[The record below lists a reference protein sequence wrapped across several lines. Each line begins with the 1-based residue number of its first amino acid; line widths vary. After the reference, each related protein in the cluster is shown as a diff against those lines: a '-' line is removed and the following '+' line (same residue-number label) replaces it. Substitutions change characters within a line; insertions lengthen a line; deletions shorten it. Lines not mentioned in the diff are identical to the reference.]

1 MGLEQPRDTS
11 DKSSLPSLPRTFSI
25 FSSTEITMS
34 QSSTSAP
41 SSSNYQFIFES
52 APEAYRKATKNDLA
66 SHPLLAK
73 LESCDSLESIH
84 STLDGQILQC
94 GRAQSAQNTND
105 RSITWLSSTVK
116 VLYAFSTISGGV
128 GLVSLMWLFHNRQ
141 PDFRF

>member
-1 MGLEQPRDTS
+1 MGLEQRRDTS
-11 DKSSLPSLPRTFSI
+11 DKYSLPSLPRTFSI
-25 FSSTEITMS
+25 FSSTKITMS

-94 GRAQSAQNTND
+94 GRTQNTNNM
-105 RSITWLSSTVK
+105 STTWLSSTVK
-116 VLYAFSTISGGV
+116 VLYAFSSTISGGV
-128 GLVSLMWLFHNRQ
+128 GLVSLMWLVSQ
-141 PDFRF
+141 SPA